1 MDDEDWLRREYA
13 SAYRT
18 ACLLLLDPQDAA
30 EVVQSAFLRMWTFR
44 DALPADATR
53 RGWLYRVVVRAC
65 TTGPPAHRTTRG
77 QHTELLAALTDLPED
92 LRVALVLRYA
102 AGLSDEEIAVAV
114 RRRPAAVKKL
124 LDEARQRLALEPR
137 LAPEGADP
145 DPDLEATR

>member
-13 SAYRT
+13 TAYRT
-18 ACLLLLDPQDAA
+18 ACLVLLDPQDAA
-30 EVVQSAFLRMWTFR
+30 EIVQSAFLRVWTFR
-44 DALPADATR
+44 DALPAAATR

-77 QHTELLAALTDLPED
+77 QQTELLAALADLPED

-114 RRRPAAVKKL
+114 RRRPAAVDKL
-124 LDEARQRLALEPR
+124 LGEARRRLALDPQ
-137 LAPEGADP
+137 LAPGGTDP
-145 DPDLEATR
+145 DPALEATR